1 MLISVGFLCCPL
13 LSPVSSSIMDTSA
26 SDSPHRDMATT
37 LVLPHSQP
45 HLQNGSGVNRRYRPA
60 PAKTFQCRGYGD
72 CRMVFSRSE
81 HLARHIR
88 SVFLALSSP
97 SVFPPSLTH
106 SSFSRQEAHWRTSF
120 HLPLW
125 KAVLSSRQSAPT
137 CPDCPC
143 RQAGCQRAYDARAL
157 LLACHHGRSEQS
169 HPASRQA
176 WCSAPSS
183 SYRLS
188 VI

>member
-1 MLISVGFLCCPL
+1 MLISVEFLSCPP
-13 LSPVSSSIMDTSA
+13 SPPFSSSIMDTSA

-88 SVFLALSSP
+88 SVFLALSSLRP
-97 SVFPPSLTH
+97 SSVPDSLIILSTG
-106 SSFSRQEAHWRTSF
+106 STPAN
-120 HLPLW
+120 
-125 KAVLSSRQSAPT
+125 VLS
-137 CPDCPC
+137 
-143 RQAGCQRAYDARAL
+143 
-157 LLACHHGRSEQS
+157 
-169 HPASRQA
+169 PAIVE
-176 WCSAPSS
+176 SS
-183 SYRLS
+183 SLVSTICANMPRQCMPTSRTPTS
-188 VI
+188 V

>member
-1 MLISVGFLCCPL
+1 MLISVEFESSRP

-45 HLQNGSGVNRRYRPA
+45 HLQNGTGVNRRYRPA

-88 SVFLALSSP
+88 SVFLALSLLRP
-97 SVFPPSLTH
+97 SSVPDSL
-106 SSFSRQEAHWRTSF
+106 
-120 HLPLW
+120 
-125 KAVLSSRQSAPT
+125 VLSTESTPVNVLS
-137 CPDCPC
+137 
-143 RQAGCQRAYDARAL
+143 
-157 LLACHHGRSEQS
+157 
-169 HPASRQA
+169 PAIVE
-176 WCSAPSS
+176 SS
-183 SYRLS
+183 SRVSTICVNMRRQCMPTSRTPTS
-188 VI
+188 V